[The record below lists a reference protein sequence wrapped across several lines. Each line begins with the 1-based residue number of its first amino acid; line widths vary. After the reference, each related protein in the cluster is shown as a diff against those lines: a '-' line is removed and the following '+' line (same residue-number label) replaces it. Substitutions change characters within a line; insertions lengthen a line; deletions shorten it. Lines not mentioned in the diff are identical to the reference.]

1 MKVSITDFVINPN
14 IEKKILKKYLCEDLN
29 FESDILLVWHKI
41 CNEKYL
47 EGFFQKHQVFQ

>member
-41 CNEKYL
+41 CNEKI
-47 EGFFQKHQVFQ
+47 FRTI